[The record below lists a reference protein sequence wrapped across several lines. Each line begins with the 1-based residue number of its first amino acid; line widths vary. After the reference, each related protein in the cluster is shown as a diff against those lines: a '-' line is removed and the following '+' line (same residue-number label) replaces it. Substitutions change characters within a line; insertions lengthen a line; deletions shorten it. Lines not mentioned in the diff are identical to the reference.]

1 MSDEVFRGELEDL
14 NYASAR
20 YFCQWLDQKDLLW
33 PFYQRWRDNHADD
46 PTGEK
51 AFLAVV
57 GKSLPEADAEWA
69 RWVQNL

>member
-1 MSDEVFRGELEDL
+1 L

-20 YFCQWLDQKDLLW
+20 YFCQWLDQKNLLW
-33 PFYQRWRDNHADD
+33 PFYQRWRDSHADD

-51 AFLAVV
+51 AFVAVV
-57 GKSLPEADAEWA
+57 GKTPAEADAEWA